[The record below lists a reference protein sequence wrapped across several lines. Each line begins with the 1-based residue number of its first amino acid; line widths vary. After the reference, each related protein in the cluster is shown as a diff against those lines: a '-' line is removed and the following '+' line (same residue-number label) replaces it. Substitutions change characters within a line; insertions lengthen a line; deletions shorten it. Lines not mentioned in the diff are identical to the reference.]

1 MYNLTSLEVELLQR
15 LEECE
20 RLAITLNELLFKAN
34 GYKYHYNAE
43 KLFYNK
49 PDDIS
54 EMKYTGLFD
63 VLLITEKEYTERFT
77 LKEKTENYVT
87 FYDKKK
93 ERDIDISPLLVEK
106 IMSNFGRSIICRSY
120 TENRFSLYDA
130 NIEVYR
136 GFIKSVKIRERE
148 VKSYIKE
155 NKYTRFEEIKI
166 EI

>member
-15 LEECE
+15 LAECE
-20 RLAITLNELLFKAN
+20 SLVKTLNELLFKAN
-34 GYKYHYNAE
+34 GYKYHYDKE

-49 PDDIS
+49 LEDIS
-54 EMKYTGLFD
+54 EMKYLDLFD
-63 VLLITEKEYTERFT
+63 VLLITEKEYEERFT
-77 LKEKTENYVT
+77 LKEENKKVVT
-87 FYDKKK
+87 IYDKKK
-93 ERDIDISPLLVEK
+93 GRDIDISPLLVK
-106 IMSNFGRSIICRSY
+106 IIMSNFGRSIICRSY

-148 VKSYIKE
+148 FKSYIKE

>member
-20 RLAITLNELLFKAN
+20 RLVITLNELLLKSN
-34 GYKYHYNAE
+34 GYKYHYDKE

-49 PDDIS
+49 LEDIS

-63 VLLITEKEYTERFT
+63 VLLITGKEYTERFT
-77 LKEKTENYVT
+77 LKEETENYVT

-93 ERDIDISPLLVEK
+93 ERDINISPLLVK
-106 IMSNFGRSIICRSY
+106 TIMSNFGRSIICRSY